1 MLKIRNEQMETF
13 ERADAPHFEPRTIRH
28 LKEAFPKHCEFLGE
42 DGIHTIVRY
51 GVKQASAYGLT
62 NQSGVGLF
70 IDLVLLLGRGFDT
83 DPQLS
88 WAAEIL
94 NDKSRTD
101 QNERADNLF
110 EKATEYLDRVSGPN
124 NEFIDEAQRR
134 ILDTSI
140 EMPFRDAR
148 FEDETLGRLR
158 NIWPQKYAYLGE
170 AGARRL
176 IQQGI
181 EAAKRYGITDES
193 GCLVY
198 IGLMYMLGSS
208 FDTDPLFAWAG
219 VILNDKAED
228 QTGKIGRLY
237 FEAINYLKQWCA

>member
-1 MLKIRNEQMETF
+1 MLKIRNKQMEAF

-42 DGIHTIVRY
+42 DGIRTVVRY
-51 GVKQASAYGLT
+51 GVQQASAYGLT

-70 IDLVLLLGRGFDT
+70 IDLMLLLGRGFDT
-83 DPQLS
+83 DSQLP
-88 WAAEIL
+88 WATEIL
-94 NDKSRTD
+94 NDESRAD

-110 EKATEYLDRVSGPN
+110 EKATEYLDRVSGPS

-134 ILDTSI
+134 ILYASI
-140 EMPFRDAR
+140 EPPSHNAR
-148 FEDETLGRLR
+148 FEDEVSSRLQ
-158 NIWPQKYAYLGE
+158 NIWPQKHAYLGE

-176 IQQGI
+176 IRQGI
-181 EAAKRYGITDES
+181 EAAKGYGITDES
-193 GCLVY
+193 GFLVY

-208 FDTDPLFAWAG
+208 FDTDPLFAWASA
-219 VILNDKAED
+219 ILNDEED
-228 QTGKIGRLY
+228 QAGKVGRLY